1 MPKTKID
8 KYRVGKRDCIK
19 GLILEFMAIQGIS
32 ISDLSAKSGIPN
44 STLHRKFSQHTDK
57 WTMEEICTVCRT
69 LKIQSEDLR
78 NTIRL

>member
-8 KYRVGKRDCIK
+8 KYRAGKRDCVK
-19 GLILEFMAIQGIS
+19 GLILEFMAIQKIS
-32 ISDLSAKSGIPN
+32 ISDLATRSGIPN

-57 WTMEEICTVCRT
+57 WTLEEVYTVCRV